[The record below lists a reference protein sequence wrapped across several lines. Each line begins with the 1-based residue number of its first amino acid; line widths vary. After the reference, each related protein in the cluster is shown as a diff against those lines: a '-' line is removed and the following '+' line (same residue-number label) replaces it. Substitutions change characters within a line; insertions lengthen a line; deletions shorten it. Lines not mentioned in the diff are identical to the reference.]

1 MSSRRRNRTPAAL
14 RRGFAGALALGTLAL
29 SGCTDAAGYD
39 LDVALGK
46 LPWLATMRNG
56 VQYDPYEGGPR
67 LAPEGSVP
75 ARSPNGDRPPLFAQT
90 ELETVAAAMTNPYP
104 TDATFLARGEV
115 QYQRNCSVCHGEQG
129 AGDGSVVGPN
139 RFPFAPPI
147 NGAATQ
153 ARSDGYLYGVTRV
166 GRGLMPAYG
175 ARMSEADMWAVVAY
189 VRRLQGSFEPA
200 TNAPQESGAPRA
212 GPGLTD
218 TLIAPG
224 GAPATGTATDTA
236 GGQPR

>member
-1 MSSRRRNRTPAAL
+1 MSSRRRNRTSAAAV
-14 RRGFAGALALGTLAL
+14 RRGLAGALALGSLAL
-29 SGCTDAAGYD
+29 AGCTDAAGYD
-39 LDVALGK
+39 LDVAMGK
-46 LPWLATMRNG
+46 LPWLSTMRDG

-75 ARSPNGDRPPLFAQT
+75 ARGPNGDRPALFAQT
-90 ELETVAAAMTNPYP
+90 ELETVAGPMTNPYP
-104 TDATFLARGEV
+104 TDAALLARGEV
-115 QYQRNCSVCHGEQG
+115 QYLRNCSVCHGAQG
-129 AGDGSVVGPN
+129 AGDGPAVGPN
-139 RFPFAPPI
+139 KFPFAPAI

-153 ARSDGYLYGVTRV
+153 GRSDGYLYGVSRV

-200 TNAPQESGAPRA
+200 TAAPQESGAPLA

-224 GAPATGTATDTA
+224 GAPATDTA
-236 GGQPR
+236 GGPPR